1 VAAEDLKD
9 RIKSLCPEVS
19 SKVVADFFSRMD
31 EDYFAT
37 FSPEEIATHIRMSVA
52 LDPRHRVQVR
62 ITPAR
67 DGIGHFDIV
76 IVAFDY
82 PSEFSIFCGLISA
95 FGLDIRAGNVYSF
108 GKSEAGISARKIVDV
123 FSVGVRAGEVFDES
137 RQRQFEEQ
145 LQSLAQLLATGG
157 TDQARERLNRFLTEQ
172 IEKMNEPLSG
182 LVHPIQ
188 IRFDNDASTEWTVM
202 EAHSEDAYALL
213 YAISNALALQG
224 IYIHGVKIRS
234 SGHEAHDRFMISDR
248 WGRKIQDPAMQERLR
263 TEVAMI
269 KQFTRFLPVA
279 PDPAR
284 AMRHFDQFLDKMA
297 DEKFPDHVMTFL
309 AGSDGM
315 NLLAHLLGSSDYL
328 WDDLLRIHF
337 LDLLPLLERFA
348 RRGTPEVSSR
358 DSLRAELRSRTSR
371 LATFEEKKVAF
382 NRFKDDQLFLIDV
395 QHLLTTQDTLIDF
408 SESVTDLAEVVIDE
422 ALRVC
427 AEQMSEAMPGLFTVC
442 GLGKF
447 GGREMGY
454 ASDLELIFVHE
465 ERTGSPTS
473 YFESL
478 ARRIIEFIEARRK
491 GIFEIDLR
499 LRPYGDFG
507 AWSTPFDE
515 FKRYYSS
522 EGAAAPFERQ
532 ALIKLRCVAGD
543 VDLGR
548 RVTGHRDS
556 FTYSGLPWD
565 SQNALHLR
573 RRQMRELVKHGE
585 TNVKSSA
592 GGLIDIEYAA
602 QYLQLLHGHV
612 HPELRVTN
620 TLQALERLRRLGF
633 LDEREYGVLQP
644 GYLFLRSLINALRIV
659 RGDAGDLLLPELDSD
674 DFKSLARRLGYREHD
689 RTAAARHLADEIR
702 QCMKRV
708 HTVFIERFDKSS

>member
-1 VAAEDLKD
+1 
-9 RIKSLCPEVS
+9 
-19 SKVVADFFSRMD
+19 
-31 EDYFAT
+31 
-37 FSPEEIATHIRMSVA
+37 
-52 LDPRHRVQVR
+52 
-62 ITPAR
+62 
-67 DGIGHFDIV
+67 
-76 IVAFDY
+76 
-82 PSEFSIFCGLISA
+82 
-95 FGLDIRAGNVYSF
+95 
-108 GKSEAGISARKIVDV
+108 
-123 FSVGVRAGEVFDES
+123 
-137 RQRQFEEQ
+137 
-145 LQSLAQLLATGG
+145 LATGG
-157 TDQARERLNRFLTEQ
+157 ADQARERLNRFLTEQ

-297 DEKFPDHVMTFL
+297 DEKFPDHVMAFL

-328 WDDLLRIHF
+328 WDDFLRIHF

-358 DSLRAELRSRTSR
+358 DSVRAELRSRISR
-371 LATFEEKKVAF
+371 VGTFEEKKVAF

-427 AEQMSEAMPGLFTVC
+427 AEQMSDPMPGLFTVC

-465 ERTGSPTS
+465 ERAGSPTP

-507 AWSTPFDE
+507 AWSAPFDE

-548 RVTGHRDS
+548 RVTEHRDS

-633 LDEREYGVLQP
+633 LDEGEYGVLQP

-689 RTAAARHLADEIR
+689 RTAAARHLADDIR

-708 HTVFIERFDKSS
+708 HSVFIERFEKSS